1 VCVCVCLR
9 VIACDCVCLCVS
21 ARAHAR
27 ALART
32 AQTLGDFDDAFIAP
46 VYGFRDKYDY
56 YTQVCKDTV
65 VKTQ

>member
-1 VCVCVCLR
+1 
-9 VIACDCVCLCVS
+9 VS
-21 ARAHAR
+21 AHAR